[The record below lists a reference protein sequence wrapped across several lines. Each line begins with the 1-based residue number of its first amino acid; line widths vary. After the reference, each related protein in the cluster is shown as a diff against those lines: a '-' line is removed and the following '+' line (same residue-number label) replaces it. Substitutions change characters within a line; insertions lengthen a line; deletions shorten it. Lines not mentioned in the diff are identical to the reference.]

1 MNPDS
6 LPDNPKLFTLQEAV
20 QIRNRPEYLSRKI
33 VLTNG
38 CFDLLHPGH
47 IYFLREA
54 SKLGSQLWIALNAD
68 QSVKALKGPSRPMLS
83 EKFRAYSLAALDCVA
98 GIFIFQSERLH
109 AEIEAFKPDLY
120 AKAGDYSMETL
131 DSGER
136 SALDLAGTKIN
147 FLPFLDGFSTT
158 QLIANIHKASTEA

>member
-54 SKLGSQLWIALNAD
+54 SKLGSQLWIALNGD
-68 QSVKALKGPSRPMLS
+68 QSVKALRAHRGPCS
-83 EKFRAYSLAALDCVA
+83 
-98 GIFIFQSERLH
+98 Q
-109 AEIEAFKPDLY
+109 
-120 AKAGDYSMETL
+120 
-131 DSGER
+131 R
-136 SALDLAGTKIN
+136 SFEPT
-147 FLPFLDGFSTT
+147 P
-158 QLIANIHKASTEA
+158 